1 MSNLISIGITLLSQ
15 VFVGLILGLC
25 WNVGMTQLGLNS
37 ISSIGAIVV
46 WFAMSTIVFIFSFIY
61 ASVLKSVM
69 LGSLYTTTTNHLPPK
84 NPEQ

>member
-37 ISSIGAIVV
+37 ISYIGAIVV
-46 WFAMSTIVFIFSFIY
+46 WFAMSTIVFIFSFIH